1 MDLDTLLEK
10 INRLEYHQSILLM
23 MISKSDDQFY
33 KLIVEKSLSRKDVER
48 FLAMCEELTIAL
60 EEQQAEGF
68 VYFESLYRNFKD
80 SLHPNLDAKEV
91 IEACLRQ
98 KLYLPLMLELKKFVK

>member
-33 KLIVEKSLSRKDVER
+33 KLIVEKSLSRKDVEH
-48 FLAMCEELTIAL
+48 FFAKCEELTIAL

-68 VYFESLYRNFKD
+68 VYFESLFKSFKD

-91 IEACLRQ
+91 VQACLRQ
-98 KLYLPLMLELKKFVK
+98 KIYLPLMLELKKFVK